1 MTVSKAEVNK
11 NKIIGWLKED
21 GIDFKEM
28 DIIKLP
34 LMEWGL
40 SVGKNHILIYTMKK
54 FPDRVIVQADIDL
67 GVTKELLNE
76 KWDKQRLN
84 NLLASFVATIISLN
98 LKQKILFDDK
108 KKVRGF
114 RIHDFLIDS
123 LNKENLLK
131 TYLRITEVVIL
142 TLQSLS
148 SSIGVEM
155 QKLQQEQ
162 KAGSENPLAS

>member
-1 MTVSKAEVNK
+1 MTVSKAEVNQ
-11 NKIIGWLKED
+11 NKIISWLKED

-34 LMEWGL
+34 LIEWGL

-54 FPDRVIVQADIDL
+54 LPDRVIVQADIDL

-84 NLLASFVATIISLN
+84 NLLTSFVATIISLSV
-98 LKQKILFDDK
+98 KQKILFDDK

-131 TYLRITEVVIL
+131 TYLRINEVVIL

-162 KAGSENPLAS
+162 KTGSENPLAG

>member
-1 MTVSKAEVNK
+1 MTVSKAEDNK
-11 NKIIGWLKED
+11 NKVIDWLKED
-21 GIDFKEM
+21 EFDFKET
-28 DIIKLP
+28 DASKLP
-34 LMEWGL
+34 LFEWCL
-40 SVGKNHILIYTMKK
+40 SVGKNHILIYTLKK
-54 FPDRVIVQADIDL
+54 LPDRVIVQADIGL
-67 GVTKELLNE
+67 GETKELLNE

-84 NLLASFVATIISLN
+84 NLLASFVATIISLSV
-98 LKQKILFDDK
+98 KQKILFDDK

-131 TYLRITEVVIL
+131 TYLRINEVVIL

-162 KAGSENPLAS
+162 KAGSENPLAG